1 MGMLAKKEDRA
12 DQIKERCESLEKRCE
27 SLQEEL
33 AETQSQLWA
42 ARWEN
47 YDHKIEQILE
57 RNTRE
62 WEKTL
67 LDLQ

>member
-1 MGMLAKKEDRA
+1 MLAKEKDRA
-12 DQIKERCESLEKRCE
+12 DQIKEMCESLEKRCE
-27 SLQEEL
+27 LLQEEL

-42 ARWEN
+42 TRWEN
-47 YDHKIEQILE
+47 YDHKIEQILA
-57 RNTRE
+57 RNTHE